1 MSDHQSNKDSYLR
14 WLPVLFIL
22 LGIFIRIIVF
32 IYNRSFFLDEANL
45 ALNIVEKNYSAF
57 FGSLSY
63 DQYAPP
69 LFMVSSKFMV
79 TTIGIK
85 DQVLRIVPLLSS
97 IGSIILLWL
106 ILKEWVKDYIII
118 AYGLGLFCFS
128 VLAIRYGTE
137 FKQYSSDTFIALL
150 LVYYGWRAHLYKM
163 TKLRYVAW
171 LVGGSLCLWY
181 SMPAV
186 LVLAG
191 VAALMVLSNKN
202 SPYALLFLFF
212 AWSQSFLA
220 YYFSVLKKSIANEA
234 LADYH
239 DDYFFNLIP
248 RSGSDIIENFHLLE
262 SLLRTVFDKSGV
274 SIVFG
279 LLILGY
285 GIYLVARSSRPIF
298 MLVVLPIILTIG
310 LSGLQLYSMIPRMT
324 LFIVPLMIVLA
335 TIGLDGIWWALS
347 PLMKLLIGLLMI
359 FGIYNNKGHIYVTQ
373 KMEFDNIKLVLN
385 EISTTRM
392 DSTPVYVH
400 YLAVPACKYY
410 TNHESS
416 SYSQTNFHWGKWD
429 DASNWNDSDAASK
442 DFRYAII
449 YRNNPSHTPQIVSR
463 LSESKVRVSH
473 VLGKRAAL
481 YSLE

>member
-1 MSDHQSNKDSYLR
+1 MSDHQSNRDSYLS
-14 WLPVLFIL
+14 WLPVLVIL
-22 LGIFIRIIVF
+22 LGILIRIIVF
-32 IYNRSFFLDEANL
+32 VYNRSFFLDEANL
-45 ALNIVEKNYSAF
+45 ALNVVEKNYSAF

-69 LFMVSSKFMV
+69 LFMVLSKFMV
-79 TTIGIK
+79 STIGVK

-106 ILKEWVKDYIII
+106 ILKEWIKDYIVI

-128 VLAIRYGTE
+128 ILAIRYGTE

-150 LVYYGWRAHLYKM
+150 LVYCGWRTHLYKM
-163 TKLRYVAW
+163 TKLSYMTW
-171 LVGGSLCLWY
+171 LVGGSLLIWY
-181 SMPAV
+181 SMPSV

-191 VAALMVLSNKN
+191 VAALLVSTNKN

-234 LADYH
+234 LANYH
-239 DDYFFNLIP
+239 DDYFFSLIP
-248 RSGSDIIENFHLLE
+248 KSGSDIIENFHLLE

-279 LLILGY
+279 VLILGY
-285 GIYLVARSSRPIF
+285 GIYLVARSSWPTF
-298 MLVVLPIILTIG
+298 LLVVLPIIMTIG
-310 LSGLQLYSMIPRMT
+310 LSGLQLYSLIPRMT

-359 FGIYNNKGHIYVTQ
+359 FGLYNNKGYNYLSQ

-385 EISTTRM
+385 GIPTTKNDSTT
-392 DSTPVYVH
+392 VYVH

-410 TNHESS
+410 INHESS
-416 SYSQTNFHWGKWD
+416 PYSHTNFHWGKWA
-429 DASNWNDSDAASK
+429 DASNWNESDAASK
-442 DFRYAII
+442 EFGYAII

-473 VLGKRAAL
+473 VLGSRAAL
-481 YSLE
+481 YRIE